1 MRKYLFFLIGL
12 LVLFSCEQKK
22 EKLVIFH
29 AGSLS
34 VPFKE
39 LADTFIRRYPQVIV
53 QMEVDGSVACARKI
67 TELHR
72 RADLMA
78 SADIKIIQ
86 EMLIPDYTSSALA
99 FAGNEMVLA
108 YHEESAGSDSL
119 NAYNWPQV
127 LLSEETVYGRSNPN
141 LDPCGYRSILCMK
154 LQEKFLSEN
163 TFVTKLLAKDQRFM
177 RPKETDLLALL
188 ETRTIDYM
196 FIYKSVATQHKL
208 KFLSLN
214 DTVNLGKPQLDSV
227 YAQVSVKIQGSK
239 PGDTLLIK
247 ASPMT
252 YGICKL
258 NDAPNPEAAKAFME
272 LLRSKTGIEIME
284 RNGQNSLL
292 KP

>member
-1 MRKYLFFLIGL
+1 MRKYLILLIGIIAL
-12 LVLFSCEQKK
+12 YSCEQKK

-34 VPFKE
+34 TPFKE
-39 LADTFIRRYPQVIV
+39 LADSFVSIHPQISV
-53 QMEVDGSVACARKI
+53 QMEIDGSVACARKI
-67 TELHR
+67 TELDR

-86 EMLIPDYTSSALA
+86 EMLIPDYTKSALA

-108 YHEESAGSDSL
+108 YHDASAGSDSL

-127 LLSEETVYGRSNPN
+127 LLSEETAYGRSNPD

-154 LQEKFLSEN
+154 LQEKFLAEN
-163 TFVTKLLAKDQRFM
+163 KFTTRLLAKDQRFI

-208 KFLSLN
+208 KFLNLN
-214 DTVNLGKPQLDSV
+214 DTVNLGKPELDAV
-227 YAQVSVKIQGSK
+227 YQQVSVQIQGSK
-239 PGDTLLIK
+239 PGDTLNIK

-252 YGICKL
+252 YGICEL